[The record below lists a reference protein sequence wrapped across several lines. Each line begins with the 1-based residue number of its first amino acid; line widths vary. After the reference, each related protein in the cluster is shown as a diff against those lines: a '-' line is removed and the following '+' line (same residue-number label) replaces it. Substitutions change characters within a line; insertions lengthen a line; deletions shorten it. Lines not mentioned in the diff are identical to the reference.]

1 VAGRGSELLE
11 LSPSL
16 ALARIDVIP
25 MGRRAFERDPGVPPD
40 ALPA

>member
-16 ALARIDVIP
+16 ALARIDVTP
-25 MGRRAFERDPGVPPD
+25 MGDRAFERDLGPSRDAPP
-40 ALPA
+40 A